1 MQVVINSSSETGKL
15 CGVYMEVG
23 IHSRNGNRTSTI
35 AEWDDEYYFTWSSE
49 MYPRNVAEFLA
60 STSSISCEENN
71 DDEDDDIEEDDVN
84 DVFEVECDNDDNPY
98 M

>member
-1 MQVVINSSSETGKL
+1 MAFIWRQASIPEMVIEPPQLHG
-15 CGVYMEVG
+15 
-23 IHSRNGNRTSTI
+23 
-35 AEWDDEYYFTWSSE
+35 WDDEYYFTWSSE
-49 MYPRNVAEFLA
+49 MYPRDVAEFLA